1 MTITEADSNMLKV
14 TSNAFKDGQYMPVDY
29 TGFGKDMSPDFRLH
43 NLSKKAVSIA
53 IIMDDLDIP
62 FLPAYNHWLIWNIP
76 AMQEIPEK
84 IPHGPEIPGLG
95 NARQGIAYGKN
106 KYRGPK
112 QPVFIRNMHRYVFRI
127 YVLDCFLDLTAASV
141 KKDLT
146 EAMEGHVLQQGRIM
160 GKYKRK

>member
-1 MTITEADSNMLKV
+1 MTITEADSNTLKV

-76 AMQEIPEK
+76 CNAGDTGKDSSRTGNTPAWEMPDRGLLMAKTNTAGRNSRFLSEIC
-84 IPHGPEIPGLG
+84 IGT
-95 NARQGIAYGKN
+95 YS
-106 KYRGPK
+106 
-112 QPVFIRNMHRYVFRI
+112 VFMYWTVFWI
-127 YVLDCFLDLTAASV
+127 
-141 KKDLT
+141 
-146 EAMEGHVLQQGRIM
+146 
-160 GKYKRK
+160 